1 MTKPGAEISLLSRP
15 MLAVLSAQFLSAFAD
30 NALLVA
36 AIAVLKQQNSAGLA
50 PLLQE
55 CFVVPF
61 ILLAPFVGSLADALP
76 KGRVMFLSNALKLAG
91 SGFMI
96 MGVNPL
102 LSYAMAGIGAAAYS
116 PAKYGILPQLFG
128 PEKLVKANSLLE
140 GSTIIAILLG
150 VLAGGMISDRS
161 VDAALCF
168 VFLCYGLAAM
178 VNLMIPK
185 LSPERKEIV
194 LRSLLPDFFAA
205 FLRLVRNGDA
215 RFTLVGTSLF
225 WGTGATLRI
234 ALFAWVPAAL
244 SISGNKTPGL
254 LMGVVSVGIVLG
266 AMAAAAWVRIEQ
278 VNRVLL
284 AGIAIGPLVI
294 VLSHVDSE
302 SQAMI
307 LLALVGFCGGL
318 FAVPLNALLQ
328 EKGHELIGAG
338 RALAV
343 QNFFENIAIAAM
355 VGIYAATE
363 GAGFAEK
370 ASVAIFGLFILAG
383 MILVTVLRFRLWKT

>member
-1 MTKPGAEISLLSRP
+1 

-161 VDAALCF
+161 VDGALFF

-185 LSPERKEIV
+185 LPPERKEIV
-194 LRSLLPDFFAA
+194 FRSLLPDFFAA
-205 FLRLVRNGDA
+205 FMRLVRNRDA

-244 SISGNKTPGL
+244 SISGNKTPGI
-254 LMGVVSVGIVLG
+254 LMGVVSTGIVLG

-294 VLSHVDSE
+294 VLSHVGSE

-328 EKGHELIGAG
+328 ERGHELIGAG

-343 QNFFENIAIAAM
+343 QNCFENLAIAAM

-363 GAGFAEK
+363 RAGFAEK

-383 MILVTVLRFRLWKT
+383 MIFVTVLRLRFWKT

>member
-36 AIAVLKQQNSAGLA
+36 AIAVLKQQDSAGLA

-55 CFVVPF
+55 CFVAPF

-91 SGFMI
+91 SGLMI
-96 MGVNPL
+96 MGINPL

-128 PEKLVKANSLLE
+128 PEKLVKANGLLE

-161 VDAALCF
+161 VDAALFF

-185 LSPERKEIV
+185 LPPERKEIV
-194 LRSLLPDFFAA
+194 FRSLLPDFLAA
-205 FLRLVRNGDA
+205 FLRLVRNRDA
-215 RFTLVGTSLF
+215 RFTLLGTSLF

-244 SISGNKTPGL
+244 SISGNKTPGI
-254 LMGVVSVGIVLG
+254 LMGVVSMGIVLG

-328 EKGHELIGAG
+328 ERGHELIGAG

-343 QNFFENIAIAAM
+343 QNFFENISIAAM

-363 GAGFAEK
+363 RAGFAEK

-383 MILVTVLRFRLWKT
+383 MILVTVLRFRFWRA

>member
-1 MTKPGAEISLLSRP
+1 

-36 AIAVLKQQNSAGLA
+36 AIALLKQQNSAGLA
-50 PLLQE
+50 PMLQE

-76 KGRVMFLSNALKLAG
+76 KGRVMFLSNAMKLAG
-91 SGFMI
+91 SGLMI
-96 MGVNPL
+96 MGVSPL

-116 PAKYGILPQLFG
+116 PAKYGILPQLFSA
-128 PEKLVKANSLLE
+128 EKLVKANGLLE

-161 VDAALCF
+161 VEAALRF

-185 LSPERKEIV
+185 LPPERKEIV
-194 LRSLLPDFFAA
+194 FRSLLPDFLAA
-205 FLRLVRNGDA
+205 FMRLVRNGDA
-215 RFTLVGTSLF
+215 RFTLIGTSLF

-234 ALFAWVPAAL
+234 ALFAWVPAVL
-244 SISGNKTPGL
+244 SISGNKTPGI
-254 LMGVVSVGIVLG
+254 LMGMVSMGIVLG
-266 AMAAAAWVRIEQ
+266 AIAAAAWVRIEQ

-284 AGIAIGPLVI
+284 AGIAIGPLVM
-294 VLSHVDSE
+294 VLSQADSE

-307 LLALVGFCGGL
+307 LMMLIGLCGGL

-328 EKGHELIGAG
+328 ERGHELIGAG

-355 VGIYAATE
+355 VGLYAATE
-363 GAGFAEK
+363 RAGFAEK
-370 ASVAIFGLFILAG
+370 TSVAVFGLFILAG
-383 MILVTVLRFRLWKT
+383 MIFITAHRRRLWRT

>member
-1 MTKPGAEISLLSRP
+1 

-50 PLLQE
+50 PMLQE
-55 CFVVPF
+55 CFVMPF
-61 ILLAPFVGSLADALP
+61 ILLAPFVGSLADAIP
-76 KGRVMFLSNALKLAG
+76 KGRAMFLSNALKLAG
-91 SGFMI
+91 SGLMI
-96 MGVNPL
+96 EGINPL
-102 LSYAMAGIGAAAYS
+102 LSYAIAGIGAAAYS

-161 VDAALCF
+161 VDGALFF

-185 LSPERKEIV
+185 LPPERKEIV
-194 LRSLLPDFFAA
+194 FRSLLPDFFAA
-205 FLRLVRNGDA
+205 FMRLVRNRDA

-244 SISGNKTPGL
+244 SISGNKTPGI
-254 LMGVVSVGIVLG
+254 LMGVVSTGIVLG

-294 VLSHVDSE
+294 VLSHVGSE

-328 EKGHELIGAG
+328 ERGHELIGAG

-343 QNFFENIAIAAM
+343 QNFFENLAIAAM

-363 GAGFAEK
+363 RAGFAEK

-383 MILVTVLRFRLWKT
+383 MIFVTVLRLRFWKT